1 MTNLRIPGPIPVP
14 QDILDKMSTQMMNHR
29 GPRFKE
35 MLYRVTDG
43 LQQVFRTKND
53 VFVLTSSGTGAME
66 AAVVNT
72 LSPGEKVV
80 CASIGFIRRPLRQD
94 RRKFRRRGE
103 DGEVP
108 SRHCCGG
115 RRVATRPRRRSGD
128 IRRPRHPQMR
138 PTPASPTTSSGWP
151 RSSRT
156 SSTSFCSSTELAAC
170 APCLWRQ
177 TTGTSTSWPRPRR
190 KGWMLPPG
198 LAFISMSKRAW
209 EAHENATM
217 PRFYFDLS
225 AYKSYFRTWASR
237 PGRPTSLPCTPST
250 TRSRRSS
257 TRASRT
263 SGSATPTSRR

>member
-80 CASIGFIRRPLRQD
+80 CASIGSFGDRFGKIAENIRGRSH
-94 RRKFRRRGE
+94 

-108 SRHCCGG
+108 AGH
-115 RRVATRPRRRSGD
+115 RR
-128 IRRPRHPQMR
+128 
-138 PTPASPTTSSGWP
+138 
-151 RSSRT
+151 
-156 SSTSFCSSTELAAC
+156 
-170 APCLWRQ
+170 
-177 TTGTSTSWPRPRR
+177 
-190 KGWMLPPG
+190 
-198 LAFISMSKRAW
+198 
-209 EAHENATM
+209 
-217 PRFYFDLS
+217 
-225 AYKSYFRTWASR
+225 
-237 PGRPTSLPCTPST
+237 
-250 TRSRRSS
+250 
-257 TRASRT
+257 
-263 SGSATPTSRR
+263 